1 MFSFIKNKTKKLSI
15 VIIFYNV
22 KSYVKECLD
31 SIVSQGIDKEI
42 ICVDDCSTDGT
53 YEILTEYERQY
64 EDIKVYRHKEN
75 LGGAAAR
82 YTGMINSCG
91 EYLLFVDGDDRLI
104 ENSLNS
110 LYDEAKSTQVD
121 ILEFSMETDGNQRM
135 FNGNLKR
142 ENSKIDSNLL
152 EAYDQKKILN
162 TLANKLIS
170 KKVYKKAMKKINTDV
185 YHDNY
190 SAVIYFLY
198 HFLIHAENL
207 MTTETVGYFYY
218 DNRGMTATMNWLERC
233 KSFCNFDITYRE
245 LLEVYGYTKTLK
257 NIYKIICNQAIG
269 TFLNLSDKEQ
279 EQNKELLYKLMTE
292 EEVEYLISEHLKYRL
307 GDVH

>member
-1 MFSFIKNKTKKLSI
+1 MLFLKNKEKNISI

-22 KSYVKECLD
+22 KTYVKECLD

-53 YEILTEYERQY
+53 YEILKEYEKKF
-64 EDIKVYRHKEN
+64 EEIKVYRHTQN

-82 YTGMINSCG
+82 HTGMLHSKG

-104 ENSLNS
+104 DNSLNN
-110 LYDEAKSTQVD
+110 LYSEAQKSKID
-121 ILEFSMETDGNQRM
+121 ILEFSMETDGNTKM

-142 ENSKIDSNLL
+142 ENTRIDSNLL
-152 EAYDQKKILN
+152 EAYNQKKILN
-162 TLANKLIS
+162 TLANKLIA
-170 KKVYKKAMKKINTDV
+170 KKVYKKALKKINTET

-207 MTTETVGYFYY
+207 KTTETVGYFYY
-218 DNRGMTATMNWLERC
+218 DKRGMTATMNWLERYR
-233 KSFCNFDITYRE
+233 SFCNFEITYRE
-245 LLEVYGYTKTLK
+245 LLETYGYSKTLK
-257 NIYKIICNQAIG
+257 NIYKIVCNQAVG
-269 TFLNLSDKEQ
+269 TFLNLSQKEQ
-279 EQNKELLYKLMTE
+279 EQNKKLLHKLMTE
-292 EEVEYLISEHLKYRL
+292 DEADYLINEYIKFRKENAN
-307 GDVH
+307 